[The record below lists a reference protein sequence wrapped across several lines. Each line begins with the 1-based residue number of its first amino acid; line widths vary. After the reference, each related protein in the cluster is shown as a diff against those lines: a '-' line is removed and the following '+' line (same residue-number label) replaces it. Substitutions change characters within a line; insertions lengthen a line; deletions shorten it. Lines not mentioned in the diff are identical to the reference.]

1 HLQVCHNGHI
11 FVAEVLYFMKLDEA
25 LDQCPPCPPC
35 AMVRRYSDPNTV
47 LSQLSYGTLF
57 SCLAGGPDDVLVID
71 IKSILSVVAMVPH
84 HPRIPG
90 QTAIQDRFFI
100 AEKPGLSIDILGGH
114 IEQDVE

>member
-1 HLQVCHNGHI
+1 QVHLPNGQLAQSAWKELECSNPNARVCHNGHI

-25 LDQCPPCPPC
+25 LDHCPPCPPC

-84 HPRIPG
+84 
-90 QTAIQDRFFI
+90 
-100 AEKPGLSIDILGGH
+100 
-114 IEQDVE
+114 